1 MRQVKE
7 PEVRRAEIIQS
18 AKKLFLIKGFT
29 NVTTQD
35 IVDDLKISRGLLYY
49 HFRSKEDILKHIVEV
64 EAAAVNMSLR
74 KITIDN
80 TLSPVE
86 KVKLF
91 FSATIIPESAN
102 TRENRSLQE
111 AVRMPENTYM
121 IDQIL
126 RKSAETMAEYFESI
140 LVQGNNS
147 GAFSVDHPK
156 EVSVFLITSYLFT
169 LNSRDFYA
177 EDMEAAKKYLTVFNQ
192 LLEKVLGCKENTF

>member
-1 MRQVKE
+1 
-7 PEVRRAEIIQS
+7 
-18 AKKLFLIKGFT
+18 
-29 NVTTQD
+29 
-35 IVDDLKISRGLLYY
+35 
-49 HFRSKEDILKHIVEV
+49 
-64 EAAAVNMSLR
+64 
-74 KITIDN
+74 
-80 TLSPVE
+80 
-86 KVKLF
+86 
-91 FSATIIPESAN
+91 
-102 TRENRSLQE
+102 
-111 AVRMPENTYM
+111 MPENTYM